1 MWILLFFITS
11 LAWAMPVLHFI
22 KPESNFTM
30 ITTLGACST
39 FLNTVDMVGCN
50 PALFPYQ
57 TDNSLRLGVGTI
69 TDGESVEVGKK
80 LLFDPIKEE
89 YLREIFQKRSFNSWS
104 GNTNI
109 ELRTAKFYLGYDP
122 ISVNADIFVFNPS
135 SPEVAMSLVKS
146 NRLHISSGFEFI
158 NNKMI
163 KASIGVKAYYYRTEL
178 YQDSF
183 FLSDL
188 VGQDIDEIIKLEKK
202 SGLAGDFGGL
212 IQFNSVYLPKISFL
226 VKNLNSQVRNKE
238 KDILAENQLRP
249 LMVYETYSRLGFGYD
264 FKRSWGVINTE
275 LGIPFKEVYEDLYS
289 DYIALSAGYSLSRFG
304 TQVSYSRYQ
313 QALGLYFGSKIANI
327 GIFYGNSRP
336 LGDFSK
342 QTESVAGVRAEVSL

>member
-11 LAWAMPVLHFI
+11 LSWAMPVLHFI

-39 FLNTVDMVGCN
+39 YLNTADIVGCN

-57 TDNSLRLGVGTI
+57 ADNSLRLGVGTI

-89 YLREIFQKRSFNSWS
+89 YLREIFQKRSFNSWG

-109 ELRTAKFYLGYDP
+109 ELRTTKFYLGYDP

-146 NRLHISSGFEFI
+146 NRLHISSGLEVI
-158 NNKMI
+158 NNKTI
-163 KASIGVKAYYYRTEL
+163 KASLGVKAYYYRSEI

-183 FLSDL
+183 FLTDL
-188 VGQDIDEIIKLEKK
+188 VGQDIDEIVKLEKK
-202 SGLAGDFGGL
+202 SGVAADVGGL
-212 IQFNSVYLPKISFL
+212 IQFDSAYLPKISFL
-226 VKNLNSQVRNKE
+226 IKNLNSQIRNKE
-238 KDILAENQLRP
+238 NDIVAENQLRP
-249 LMVYETYSRLGFGYD
+249 LMVYETYSSLGLGYD
-264 FKRSWGVINTE
+264 FKRNWGVINTE
-275 LGIPFKEVYEDLYS
+275 LGIPFKDVYQEIYS
-289 DYIALSAGYSLSRFG
+289 EYIAMSLGYSLSRFG
-304 TQVSYSRYQ
+304 TQVSYSKYQ
-313 QALGLYFGSKIANI
+313 QVVGFYFGSKIANI
-327 GIFYGNSRP
+327 GIFYGSSRP
-336 LGDFSK
+336 LGDFSS